1 MANPTT
7 ASGMMSLYAE
17 TNINAA
23 YLLYLQHLANT
34 PLLIR
39 DINNA
44 IINQP
49 EPLDKLNA
57 ILEEFDDYYDYESHF
72 DGTGNGSFKRVVVN
86 FFNNIFNHD
95 YGTALNA
102 IRDNL
107 KKYNFEATFEY
118 IDEDYSTDYLS
129 HETVKLMWKDQHTEI
144 IEITQMDDECS
155 VDRLLELDLYDVGDI
170 YSAEWFIKHYDDWCG
185 SFTGMDKYREHKS
198 EMIELLKTHPQPL
211 RIYSQFEEMMS
222 EIPGGLELVDRIDN

>member
-1 MANPTT
+1 MANLTT
-7 ASGMMSLYAE
+7 ASGTVSIYAE

-72 DGTGNGSFKRVVVN
+72 DGDGNGSFKHVVVN
-86 FFNNIFNHD
+86 FFDNIFNHD

-107 KKYNFEATFEY
+107 KQYNFEATFEY

-129 HETVKLMWKDQHTEI
+129 HEKIKLMWKDQHTDI

-155 VDRLLELDLYDVGDI
+155 VDRLLELALYGVGDI
-170 YSAEWFIKHYDDWCG
+170 YSAAWLINHYDEWCD
-185 SFTGMDKYREHKS
+185 SFTSMDNYRKHKS
-198 EMIELLKTHPQPL
+198 EVIELLKTHPQPL
-211 RIYSQFEEMMS
+211 RIYSQFEEMMG
-222 EIPGGLELVDRIDN
+222 EIPGGLELINRLDN

>member
-7 ASGMMSLYAE
+7 ASGTVSIYAE

-86 FFNNIFNHD
+86 FFKNIFNHD

-129 HETVKLMWKDQHTEI
+129 HETVKLMWKDQHAEI

-155 VDRLLELDLYDVGDI
+155 VERLFELNLYSVGDI
-170 YSAEWFIKHYDDWCG
+170 YSADWLIKHYDEWCD
-185 SFTGMDKYREHKS
+185 SFTGMDNYREHKR
-198 EMIELLKTHPQPL
+198 EMIDLLKTHPQPL
-211 RIYSQFEEMMS
+211 RIYSQFEDVMN
-222 EIPGGLELVDRIDN
+222 EIPGGLELVDRLDN

>member
-7 ASGMMSLYAE
+7 ASGTVSIHAE
-17 TNINAA
+17 TDINAA

-39 DINNA
+39 DVNNA

-72 DGTGNGSFKRVVVN
+72 YGDGNGSFRHVAEN
-86 FFNNIFNHD
+86 FFDDIFNRD
-95 YGTALNA
+95 YGTALNT

-107 KKYNFEATFEY
+107 KQYAFEATFDY

-129 HETVKLMWKDQHTEI
+129 HEMVKLMWKDRHTDI
-144 IEITQMDDECS
+144 IEINQMDDECS
-155 VDRLLELDLYDVGDI
+155 VDRLLELDLYGVGDI
-170 YSAEWFIKHYDDWCG
+170 YSAEWLTNHYDEWCD
-185 SFTGMDKYREHKS
+185 SFTGMDNYRERKR

-222 EIPGGLELVDRIDN
+222 EIPGGLELVNRLGN

>member
-7 ASGMMSLYAE
+7 ASGTINLYFE

-34 PLLIR
+34 PLLIK

-44 IINQP
+44 IINRP

-72 DGTGNGSFKRVVVN
+72 DGTGNGSFKHIVEN
-86 FFNNIFNHD
+86 FFDDLFNYD
-95 YGTALNA
+95 YSVALNA

-107 KKYNFEATFEY
+107 KKYKFEVTFDY
-118 IDEDYSTDYLS
+118 IDEDYSTDYLC
-129 HETVKLMWKDQHTEI
+129 HETVKLIWKDQHTEI
-144 IEITQMDDECS
+144 IETEHIDYNCTVENLIKLNC
-155 VDRLLELDLYDVGDI
+155 YAIGDI
-170 YSAEWFIKHYDDWCG
+170 YSADWLIKHYDKWCD
-185 SFTGMDKYREHKS
+185 SFTGMDNYREHKR
-198 EMIELLKTHPQPL
+198 EMIDLLKTHPQPL
-211 RIYSQFEEMMS
+211 QIYSQLEDMMG
-222 EIPGGLELVDRIDN
+222 EISGGIELINRLDD

>member
-7 ASGMMSLYAE
+7 ASGIMSLYAE

-49 EPLDKLNA
+49 TSLDKLNA
-57 ILEEFDDYYDYESHF
+57 ILEEFDDHYDYESHF
-72 DGTGNGSFKRVVVN
+72 YGDSNGSFSHVVEN
-86 FFNNIFNHD
+86 FFEDIFNHD

-129 HETVKLMWKDQHTEI
+129 HEKIKLVWKDQHTEI
-144 IEITQMDDECS
+144 IEINQMDDECT
-155 VDRLLELDLYDVGDI
+155 VDNLLELNQYGVGDI
-170 YSAEWFIKHYDDWCG
+170 YSADWLINHYDEWCD
-185 SFTGMDKYREHKS
+185 SFTGMDNYREHKR
-198 EMIELLKTHPQPL
+198 EMINLLNTHPQPL
-211 RIYSQFEEMMS
+211 QIYSQLEEMMS
-222 EIPGGLELVDRIDN
+222 EIPGGLELVNRLND

>member
-7 ASGMMSLYAE
+7 ASGNLSLYAE

-39 DINNA
+39 GINNA
-44 IINQP
+44 IINQS

-57 ILEEFDDYYDYESHF
+57 ILEEFDDHYDYESHF
-72 DGTGNGSFKRVVVN
+72 DGTGNSSFKHVAEN
-86 FFNNIFNHD
+86 FFDDIFNHD

-107 KKYNFEATFEY
+107 KKYNFEVTFEY
-118 IDEDYSTDYLS
+118 IDENYSTDYLS
-129 HETVKLMWKDQHTEI
+129 HEKIKLIWKDQHTEI
-144 IEITQMDDECS
+144 IETTHMNDECS
-155 VDRLLELDLYDVGDI
+155 VDRLLELNLYNVGDI
-170 YSAEWFIKHYDDWCG
+170 YSADWLIKHYDKWRN
-185 SFTGMDKYREHKS
+185 SFTSMDNYREHKHK
-198 EMIELLKTHPQPL
+198 MIDLLKTHPQPL
-211 RIYSQFEEMMS
+211 HIYSQFEEMMK
-222 EIPGGLELVDRIDN
+222 EIPGGLELVNQLDK

>member
-7 ASGMMSLYAE
+7 ASGTVSIYAE

-72 DGTGNGSFKRVVVN
+72 DGTGNGSFRHTVEN
-86 FFNNIFNHD
+86 FFEDIFNHD

-107 KKYNFEATFEY
+107 KQYNFEATFNY
-118 IDEDYSTDYLS
+118 IDEDYSTDYLC
-129 HETVKLMWKDQHTEI
+129 QEI
-144 IEITQMDDECS
+144 ITIAWSSQQSKIIEHAR
-155 VDRLLELDLYDVGDI
+155 VDHDYTVDNLLELNCYGVGDI
-170 YSAEWFIKHYDDWCG
+170 YSADWLINHYDEWCD
-185 SFTGMDKYREHKS
+185 SFTGMDDYREHKR
-198 EMIELLKTHPQPL
+198 EMIELLKTHPHPL
-211 RIYSQFEEMMS
+211 RIYSQLEDMMS
-222 EIPGGLELVDRIDN
+222 EIPGGIELVNQLDK